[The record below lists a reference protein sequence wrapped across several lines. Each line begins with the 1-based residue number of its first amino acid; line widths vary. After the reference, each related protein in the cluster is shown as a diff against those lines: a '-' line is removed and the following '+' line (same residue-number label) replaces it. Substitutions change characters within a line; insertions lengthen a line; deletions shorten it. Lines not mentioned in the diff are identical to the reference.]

1 MKYKQRPCNATDC
14 NNWINDPELC
24 KKCLEDSFSMELDV
38 IDLLDVIDTE
48 NKNHNKVYE
57 SITTGLNE
65 ALEYEK
71 SNCEYINFENGSQIK
86 SIKTDTKN
94 IRSKGVWIW
103 NY

>member
-71 SNCEYINFENGSQIK
+71 RKLKDVRVNKIE
-86 SIKTDTKN
+86 TK
-94 IRSKGVWIW
+94 
-103 NY
+103 

>member
-1 MKYKQRPCNATDC
+1 VQVKEIIMKYKQRPCNATDC

-24 KKCLEDSFSMELDV
+24 KKCLEDFFKAMPYLFLDV

-65 ALEYEK
+65 ALEY
-71 SNCEYINFENGSQIK
+71 
-86 SIKTDTKN
+86 
-94 IRSKGVWIW
+94 
-103 NY
+103 